1 MDPNEQFQNEI
12 SFQKSDRSHDDN
24 MNIQEEAKLN
34 LFKIENE
41 NIKVSV
47 QDDVTTYIRHSCK
60 VSPRTAKNSEISM
73 DLRVKLVKD
82 KV

>member
-1 MDPNEQFQNEI
+1 
-12 SFQKSDRSHDDN
+12 
-24 MNIQEEAKLN
+24 LN

-47 QDDVTTYIRHSCK
+47 QDDVTTYLRHSCK